1 MSFER
6 SDGRRLDEPRPVSI
20 EIGYQ
25 PYAEGSALIK
35 TGNTHVI
42 CSATVGN
49 GVPRWRRDSGLGW
62 VTAEYGMLPR
72 STHTRTGREARAGK
86 QGGRSLEIQRLI
98 GRSLRAVT
106 DMARL
111 GQRTLTIDC
120 DVIRADGGTRT
131 AAITG
136 GYVALYLAMQRLI
149 DKGDIDENPLVEPV
163 AATSLGYVEG
173 ELCLDLAYEED
184 SSAEVDFNVVM
195 TGSHRFVEI
204 QGTAEG
210 ATFDRAQFDDL
221 LGLAE
226 SGIDSMLAA
235 QQKAITG
242 VS

>member
-1 MSFER
+1 
-6 SDGRRLDEPRPVSI
+6 
-20 EIGYQ
+20 
-25 PYAEGSALIK
+25 
-35 TGNTHVI
+35 
-42 CSATVGN
+42 
-49 GVPRWRRDSGLGW
+49 
-62 VTAEYGMLPR
+62 
-72 STHTRTGREARAGK
+72 
-86 QGGRSLEIQRLI
+86 
-98 GRSLRAVT
+98 
-106 DMARL
+106 
-111 GQRTLTIDC
+111 
-120 DVIRADGGTRT
+120 
-131 AAITG
+131 
-136 GYVALYLAMQRLI
+136 MQRLI